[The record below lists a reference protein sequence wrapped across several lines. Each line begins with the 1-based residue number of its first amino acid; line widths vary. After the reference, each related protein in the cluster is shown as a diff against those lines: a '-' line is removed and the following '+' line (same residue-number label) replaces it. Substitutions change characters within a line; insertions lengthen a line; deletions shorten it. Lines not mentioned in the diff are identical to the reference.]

1 MSEHVPALPLDLDPL
16 IAEAKQRAR
25 RRRLLLAACLLAAA
39 AAASSAAV
47 ALRSSARP
55 LAPAVAPPTCHSAQ
69 LRLALTSGGV
79 AGGTVGDAFTFA
91 NTSNAVCMLSGW
103 PRVRLMSRNGR
114 LVTLQPHDLIASGYS
129 LKHPPPIP
137 RVRLAPG
144 GTVQW
149 LLMAEDSPRP
159 GHGCSTAQKL
169 LVVPPGEDKAIAV
182 VATVPF
188 CGPRYFWTFPIGRL
202 H

>member
-39 AAASSAAV
+39 AASSAV
-47 ALRSSARP
+47 ALRSPARP
-55 LAPAVAPPTCHSAQ
+55 LAPVVAPPTCHSAQ

-103 PRVRLMSRNGR
+103 PRVRLMLRNGR

-129 LKHPPPIP
+129 SNNPPRFQAFP
-137 RVRLAPG
+137 LAPAAPSHG
-144 GTVQW
+144 P
-149 LLMAEDSPRP
+149 PRP
-159 GHGCSTAQKL
+159 K
-169 LVVPPGEDKAIAV
+169 V
-182 VATVPF
+182 
-188 CGPRYFWTFPIGRL
+188 
-202 H
+202 